1 MSIEKLI
8 FLVLVSMG
16 VYNNPIALVP
26 AGMMILYIF
35 FKEKQMNDQELNS
48 VHKELE
54 KLKLVIM
61 QQEEN
66 SKVEIQK
73 LKDSVISLKMDKG
86 INKMVRS

>member
-8 FLVLVSMG
+8 FLALVGMG
-16 VYNNPIALVP
+16 VSTNSIALIP
-26 AGMMILYIF
+26 AGMIILYIF
-35 FKEKQMNDQELNS
+35 FKEKQMNDQELS
-48 VHKELE
+48 SIHKELE
-54 KLKLVIM
+54 KLKTVIL
-61 QQEEN
+61 QQEDN

>member
-8 FLVLVSMG
+8 FLALVGMG
-16 VYNNPIALVP
+16 VSTNSIALIP
-26 AGMMILYIF
+26 AGMIILYIF
-35 FKEKQMNDQELNS
+35 FKEKQMNDQELS
-48 VHKELE
+48 SIHKELE
-54 KLKLVIM
+54 KLKAVIL
-61 QQEEN
+61 QQEDN